1 MKVMHILVTNDDGVH
16 APGLLALVE
25 SMHQCGDVSVV
36 APDRDWS
43 GGGHVKTLNR
53 PLRVQ
58 EVKLADGTLAYA
70 SDGAPSDC
78 VALAIMGLLDH
89 PVDMVVAGINPA
101 ANLGHDVTYSG
112 TVTAVMEGI
121 IWGIPGVA
129 VSLDGSQIEAP
140 EFDYST
146 AARIARLIIRT
157 LIETGLPKGVFLNV
171 NVPNVPA
178 GQLRGIRNTRQG
190 LRVYRDYLEKRQDP
204 RGRDYYW
211 IGGDTPTG
219 IAEEGTDVGA
229 LANNYASVT
238 PLQLDLTAYPALSN
252 LINWQWNFAQQ
263 LW

>member
-1 MKVMHILVTNDDGVH
+1 MHILVTNDDGAH
-16 APGLLALVE
+16 APGLLALVKT
-25 SMHQCGDVSVV
+25 MRQCGDVSII

-43 GGGHVKTLNR
+43 GRGHVKTLHR

-58 EVKLADGTLAYA
+58 EVTLADGTLAYA

-78 VALAIMGLLDH
+78 VALAVMGLLDR
-89 PVDMVVAGINPA
+89 PVDMIVAGINPA

-121 IWGIPGVA
+121 IWGLPGVA
-129 VSLDGSQIEAP
+129 VSLDGKQLKAH

-146 AARIARLIIRT
+146 AARIARLVVRT
-157 LIETGLPKGVFLNV
+157 LAETGLPKGVFLNV
-171 NVPNVPA
+171 NIPNVPA
-178 GQLRGIRNTRQG
+178 EQLKGIRNTRQG
-190 LRVYRDYLEKRQDP
+190 LRVYRDHLERRQDP

-219 IAEEGTDVGA
+219 IAEKGTDVGA
-229 LANNYASVT
+229 LADNYASVT

-252 LINWQWNFAQQ
+252 LSHWQWNFAKEV
-263 LW
+263 W